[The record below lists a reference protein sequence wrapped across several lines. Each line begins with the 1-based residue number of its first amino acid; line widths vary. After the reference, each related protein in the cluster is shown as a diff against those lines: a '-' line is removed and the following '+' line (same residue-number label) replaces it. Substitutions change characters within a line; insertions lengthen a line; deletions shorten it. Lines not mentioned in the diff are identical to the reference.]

1 MMSLTRCWLG
11 GFTVAVALFPGDVR
25 AQTVARSFEELQSI
39 LRVGQTVVV
48 TDGSGRQTKG
58 RLTDVSPS
66 ALVVS
71 TPDTRTFA
79 EGTVAE
85 IRSPDSLSNGV
96 LIGAAFGAGLATWD
110 YLIDPS
116 EPGNAAIFA
125 VAIGLGTAIGA
136 GIDALH
142 KGGKVLYVSPQQIP
156 GLELSSLRGNQPE
169 GALFVIAGNFGWCP
183 RCNDSN
189 TQSARGVAGG
199 AFLNRHTSIWVE
211 ANWFTP
217 TAVAVTS
224 TSKCVNTESGR
235 TSCTPLTVATSGTL
249 GDEEIVQ
256 WSSQTRMPYSFSGFL
271 GYHPPNWHRVHWAL
285 LGGLTVKPYD
295 HTYREESTVFGR
307 TFGSETHQTRAA
319 LAFGIDLRIVLSP
332 HLAVAPQVRL
342 DVSPLWSGVRAGTG
356 VQWTF

>member
-1 MMSLTRCWLG
+1 MMSLTWRWLG
-11 GFTVAVALFPGDVR
+11 GFTVAVALFPGDAR
-25 AQTVARSFEELQSI
+25 AQTVARSFEELQPI
-39 LRVGQTVVV
+39 LKVGQTVVV
-48 TDGSGRQTKG
+48 TDDSGRQTKG

-96 LIGAAFGAGLATWD
+96 LIGAAIGAGLATWD

-156 GLELSSLRGNQPE
+156 GLELSSFRGNQPE

-189 TQSARGVAGG
+189 TQSTRGVAGG

-217 TAVAVTS
+217 TTVAVTS
-224 TSKCVNTESGR
+224 TSTCVNTDRGR

-256 WSSQTRMPYSFSGFL
+256 SSSQTRMPYSFSGFL

-285 LGGLTVKPYD
+285 LGGLTIKPHD
-295 HTYREESTVFGR
+295 DTYREESTRFGQVL
-307 TFGSETHQTRAA
+307 GESHDTRVAP
-319 LAFGIDLRIVLSP
+319 AFGIDLRIVLSP
-332 HLAVAPQVRL
+332 HLAVVPQARL
-342 DVSPLWSGVRAGTG
+342 ELSGVRAGTG

>member
-1 MMSLTRCWLG
+1 MMSPTRRWLG
-11 GFTVAVALFPGDVR
+11 GFTVAVELFPGDAL
-25 AQTVARSFEELQSI
+25 AQTVARSFEELQLI
-39 LRVGQTVVV
+39 LTVGQTVVV
-48 TDGSGRQTKG
+48 TDDSGRQTTG

-66 ALVVS
+66 ALAVS

-96 LIGAAFGAGLATWD
+96 LIGAAIGAGLATWD

-142 KGGKVLYVSPQQIP
+142 KGGKVLYVSPRQIS
-156 GLELSSLRGNQPE
+156 GLELSSFRGNQPE
-169 GALFVIAGNFGWCP
+169 GALFVIAGNFGY
-183 RCNDSN
+183 SN

-199 AFLNRHTSIWVE
+199 VFLNRHTSIWVE
-211 ANWFTP
+211 ANWFAP
-217 TAVAVTS
+217 TTVTVTS
-224 TSKCVNTESGR
+224 TFKCEITDGSR
-235 TSCTPLTVATSGTL
+235 TNCTPLTVATSGTL
-249 GDEEIVQ
+249 GGEEIIQ
-256 WSSQTRMPYSFSGFL
+256 YSFQTRMPYSFSGFF

-295 HTYREESTVFGR
+295 HTWREESTRFGQV
-307 TFGSETHQTRAA
+307 GGETHEMRAA

-342 DVSPLWSGVRAGTG
+342 DLSPLWSGLRAGTG